1 MEQAILFVLLITA
14 AAGGVLA
21 LVAITRGSPAPNHAS
36 ANESPYAVS
45 TEGMKRC
52 PSCGVGNLVTEQR
65 CSACG
70 KKLPN

>member
-1 MEQAILFVLLITA
+1 MDQTILFVLLITA
-14 AAGGVLA
+14 ATGGVLA
-21 LVAITRGSPAPNHAS
+21 ALAITRAPTPKHAS

-65 CSACG
+65 CSGCG

>member
-1 MEQAILFVLLITA
+1 MEQAMLIVLLITA

-21 LVAITRGSPAPNHAS
+21 LLAITRGSPAPNHAS
-36 ANESPYAVS
+36 ANESPYAAS

-70 KKLPN
+70 KRLPN

>member
-1 MEQAILFVLLITA
+1 MEQMVLLVLLVTA
-14 AAGGVLA
+14 ATGGVLA

-36 ANESPYAVS
+36 ANETTYAVS

-70 KKLPN
+70 KRLPS

>member
-1 MEQAILFVLLITA
+1 MEQAMLIVVLITA

-21 LVAITRGSPAPNHAS
+21 LIAITRGSPAPKHAS

-70 KKLPN
+70 RRLPS